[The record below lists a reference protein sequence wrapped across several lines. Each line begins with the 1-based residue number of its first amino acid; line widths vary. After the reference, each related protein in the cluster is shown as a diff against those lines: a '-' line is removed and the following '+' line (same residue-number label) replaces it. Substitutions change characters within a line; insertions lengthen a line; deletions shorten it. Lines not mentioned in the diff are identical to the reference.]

1 LDELPGTGAHKLNWS
16 EQVQALR
23 QDLKGVWEHLNG
35 NPEVSWTEHRTTQ
48 FLAAR
53 LDQLGLRVKTFGE
66 KPGVVGE
73 WGPESGPVVA
83 LRADMDALWQ
93 EVHGVWQGN
102 HSCGHDAHMTTVL
115 GAITLLKKA
124 FPTPSVR
131 YRVLFQPAEEV
142 GEGAAYL
149 VEQGAVEDVVYLFGL
164 HLRPIQELRNG
175 QMSAAIYN
183 GAATS
188 LKGVIQGVEAHGA
201 RPHLGVNAIE
211 VAFSAMQAVSTIH
224 LNPMVPYTVK
234 MTQIS
239 AGGQNTNTIPGK
251 AAFSFDLR
259 AQTNETMDAL
269 IEQTESRMKAV
280 CALYEAELTL
290 DWGAR
295 TMAAEVG
302 LGAREILAQAIKDC
316 FGEEVLAADVTT
328 PGAEDFHFYT
338 ALRPELQAT
347 MLGLGCDLA
356 PGLHHPYMT
365 FTQEALFDG
374 MVVLADAV
382 VKADQTLGNV

>member
-1 LDELPGTGAHKLNWS
+1 MNWS
-16 EQVQALR
+16 VQIPALR
-23 QDLKGVWEHLNG
+23 EDLDGVWEHLHHH
-35 NPEVSWTEHRTTQ
+35 PEVSWSEHRTTE
-48 FLAAR
+48 FLAER
-53 LDQLGLRVKTFGE
+53 LKQLGLRVTTFGE
-66 KPGVVGE
+66 RPGLIGE
-73 WGPESGPVVA
+73 WGPDTGPVVA

-115 GAITLLKKA
+115 GAVTLLKQT
-124 FPTPSVR
+124 FPTPAIR

-183 GAATS
+183 GAAIS
-188 LKGVIQGVEAHGA
+188 LKGVIQGIEAHAA

-211 VAFSAMQAVSTIH
+211 VAFSAMQALNTIH
-224 LNPMVPYTVK
+224 LNPLVPYTVK

-251 AAFSFDLR
+251 AEFAFDLR

-269 IEQTESRMKAV
+269 IAQTESRLKSV
-280 CALYEAELTL
+280 CALYGADLSL
-290 DWGAR
+290 QWGAR

-302 LGAREILAQAIKDC
+302 DGAREILAQAIRDC
-316 FGEEVLAADVTT
+316 FGDEVLAADVTT

-338 ALRPELQAT
+338 ALRPHLQAT

-356 PGLHHPYMT
+356 PGLHHPYMS
-365 FTQEALFDG
+365 FNREALFDG
-374 MVVLADAV
+374 MIVLADAV
-382 VKADQTLGNV
+382 VKAGQTLANV